1 MNNPIIELQNVS
13 FAYEQDNA
21 VLQNICLHAEAHES
35 IGLIGANG
43 AGKSTLL
50 RLLVGLLPHFSGSA
64 SIAGFSLTA
73 KNLPD
78 IRAKAGY
85 VLQDSDNQLFMSTA
99 FEDIAFGPRNYG
111 LPAAEVEQRVKQ
123 ALELVGIPHLRDK
136 QIFKMSGGEKKLV
149 AIATILAMRPEIIL
163 MDEPSIALDP
173 RNRKNLIKLL
183 NSFRQLKIVASHDL
197 DLILDTCP
205 RTVLLH
211 KRQIVYDGPTAA
223 ILGNQELLQTYGLEL
238 PLSLQRQK

>member
-1 MNNPIIELQNVS
+1 MKNPIIELRNVS
-13 FAYEQDNA
+13 FAYEKDNA
-21 VLQNICLHAEAHES
+21 VLQNISLRAEAHES

-64 SIAGFSLTA
+64 SIAGFALTA
-73 KNLPD
+73 ENLPA

-85 VLQDSDNQLFMSTA
+85 VLQDSDSQLFMSTA
-99 FEDIAFGPRNYG
+99 FEDIAFAPRNYG
-111 LPAAEVEQRVKQ
+111 LPAADVEQRVKQ
-123 ALELVGIPHLRDK
+123 ALELVGTPQLRDK

-149 AIATILAMRPEIIL
+149 AIAGILAMRPEIIL
-163 MDEPSIALDP
+163 MDEPSVALDP
-173 RNRKNLIKLL
+173 RNRKNLICLL
-183 NSFRQLKIVASHDL
+183 NTFPQLKIIASHDL

-211 KRQIVYDGPTAA
+211 QRQIVYDGPTAA
-223 ILGNQELLQTYGLEL
+223 ILANQELLQAYGLEL

>member
-1 MNNPIIELQNVS
+1 MKNPMIELQNIS
-13 FAYEQDNA
+13 FAYERNND
-21 VLQNICLHAEAHES
+21 VLQNISLCAEAHES

-50 RLLVGLLPHFSGSA
+50 RLLVGLLPHFSGIA
-64 SIAGFSLTA
+64 SIAGLALTA
-73 KNLPD
+73 KNLPA

-85 VLQDSDNQLFMSTA
+85 VLQDSDSQLFMSTA
-99 FEDIAFGPRNYG
+99 FEDIAFAPRNYG
-111 LPAAEVEQRVKQ
+111 LPAAEVEQRVTQ
-123 ALELVGIPHLRDK
+123 ALELVGMPQLRDK

-149 AIATILAMRPEIIL
+149 AIAGILAMRPKIIL

-173 RNRKNLIKLL
+173 RNRKNLIQLL
-183 NSFRQLKIVASHDL
+183 NSFHQLKIIASHDL

-223 ILGNQELLQTYGLEL
+223 ILANQELLQSYGLEL